1 MYIILTKNGI
11 GRVLMVHSIYV
22 EAEFAEERTE
32 DHGTTFLSLDG
43 RTEVGFLTTYC
54 DVYV

>member
-1 MYIILTKNGI
+1 MLFSI
-11 GRVLMVHSIYV
+11 RVETEL
-22 EAEFAEERTE
+22 ADERTE
-32 DHGTTFLSLDG
+32 DHGTTPLSLDD